1 MNRAEHLARISGAH
15 VQVLVIGGGITGAG
29 IAWDCALRGLSVA
42 LLERTDF
49 AAGTSGVSSKMVHAG
64 LRYIANDSGL
74 VREAGVERERM
85 FRACPH
91 LARPI
96 EYLLP
101 AYDDT
106 PEYNAATLAHILG
119 RYDELC
125 GRRGVTPFRLA
136 DSQDLLSAMPKLRRT
151 PLLVGS
157 YRDGVMD
164 DARVTLEVILAA
176 SDAGAAVVNHAP
188 VTAFIHDAA
197 GLVRGARFMDEAP
210 GSPTTEHT
218 VTADAVVSAA
228 GPYTDILLHLA
239 GERGMAV
246 QAIRPS
252 KGIHLVFK
260 TQATAGKAVVIPAG
274 GNVLFFLIPIQRGYL
289 AMGCTDLDY
298 PVRSYADLD
307 HVPVTEQEITDS
319 LGLLSRVFPGEFGR
333 RDIVACYS
341 GVRPLVRPT
350 SVAGRPL
357 SESDTSRAHRIWK
370 TEKGLWAVAGGKFTT
385 FRLMAEQLVDQLV
398 ADLGRRGVTRGCLP
412 CTTAERRYHGAPEDC
427 EKTDGITGWLAE
439 TSARLEKTTGLPVDC
454 CVHLCEAY
462 GTAADRIGELVRAEP
477 ALGRRIGEGRPF
489 VVAEIMHAVQAEMC
503 LGATDFLTR
512 RTPLRFLEHQGLD
525 VLETVVDRLA
535 GHLGWDSNV
544 RERQVQEYRESIHR
558 VWRGVLL

>member
-1 MNRAEHLARISGAH
+1 MRRAQHLARISGAH
-15 VQVLVIGGGITGAG
+15 FQVLVVGGGITGAG

-85 FRACPH
+85 LRACPH

-96 EYLLP
+96 EYILP

-106 PEYNAATLAHILG
+106 PEYNAATLAVILK
-119 RYDELC
+119 RYDELAAPH
-125 GRRGVTPFRLA
+125 GIAPFRLPDPEETLA
-136 DSQDLLSAMPKLRRT
+136 LMPKLRRK

-176 SDAGAAVVNHAP
+176 ADAGAAVVNHAP
-188 VTAFIHDAA
+188 VTGFIHDTA
-197 GLVRGARFMDEAP
+197 GQVRGVRFQDETP
-210 GSPTTEHT
+210 GNPTQEHT

-228 GPYTDILLHLA
+228 GPYTDLMLGLA
-239 GERGMAV
+239 GERGNAA

-260 TQATAGKAVVIPAG
+260 TQVTAGKAVVIPAG
-274 GNVLFFLIPIQRGYL
+274 ANVLYFLVPFRRGYL

-307 HVPVTEQEITDS
+307 HVPVVEEEINGS
-319 LGLLSRVFPGEFGR
+319 LDLLNRVFPREFHYG
-333 RDIVACYS
+333 DIVACYS
-341 GVRPLVRPT
+341 GVRPLVRPI
-350 SVAGRPL
+350 SAAGQSL
-357 SESDTSRAHRIWK
+357 SESDTSRTHLIWK
-370 TEKGLWAVAGGKFTT
+370 TERGLWAVAGGKFTT
-385 FRLMAEQLVDQLV
+385 FRLMAEQLVDQVV
-398 ADLGRRGVTRGCLP
+398 ADLGRRGILRESP
-412 CTTAERRYHGAPEDC
+412 ACTTAGRRYHGAPEEC
-427 EKTDGITGWLAE
+427 EITDGIAGWLTA
-439 TSARLEKTTGLPVDC
+439 TSERLMKATGMPEDC
-454 CVHLCEAY
+454 CLHLCEDY
-462 GTAADRIGELVRAEP
+462 GSAAERIGELIRGEP
-477 ALGRRIGEGRPF
+477 ALGERIGERRPF
-489 VVAEIMHAVQAEMC
+489 VLAEVTHAVRAEMC
-503 LGATDFLTR
+503 LSAGDFLAR
-512 RTPLRFLEHQGLD
+512 RTPLRFLERQGLD

-535 GHLGWDSNV
+535 GHLGWDSDV
-544 RERQVQEYRESIHR
+544 REQQAEKYRESIRR
-558 VWRGVLL
+558 VWQGVSR

>member
-1 MNRAEHLARISGAH
+1 MKRAEHLARISGAH
-15 VQVLVIGGGITGAG
+15 FQVLVVGGGITGAG

-49 AAGTSGVSSKMVHAG
+49 AAGTSGVSSKMVHPG

-74 VREAGVERERM
+74 VREGGIERERI

-96 EYLLP
+96 EYILP

-106 PEYNAATLAHILG
+106 PEYNAVTLAGILE
-119 RYDELC
+119 RYDELA
-125 GRRGVTPFRLA
+125 GSHGITPFRLPA
-136 DSQDLLSAMPKLRRT
+136 PEEVLAAMPKLRRN

-176 SDAGAAVVNHAP
+176 ADAGAAVLNHAP
-188 VTAFIHDAA
+188 VTAFVHDTA
-197 GLVRGARFMDEAP
+197 GQVRGVRFQDEAP
-210 GSPTTEHT
+210 GNPTTEHG

-228 GPYTDILLHLA
+228 GPYTDLVMGLA
-239 GERGMAV
+239 GESGKAT

-260 TQATAGKAVVIPAG
+260 KQVTAGKAVVIPAG
-274 GNVLFFLIPIQRGYL
+274 ANVLYFLVPFQRGYV

-298 PVRSYADLD
+298 PVHSYADLD
-307 HVPVTEQEITDS
+307 HVPVAEEEIDGS
-319 LGLLSRVFPGEFGR
+319 LELLNRVFPGEFPY

-341 GVRPLVRPT
+341 GVRPLVRPI
-350 SVAGRPL
+350 SAAGRPL
-357 SESDTSRAHRIWK
+357 SESDTSRTHRIWK
-370 TEKGLWAVAGGKFTT
+370 TERGLWAIAGGKFTT
-385 FRLMAEQLVDQLV
+385 FRLMAEQLVDQVV
-398 ADLGRRGVTRGCLP
+398 ADLSRRGILRESPP
-412 CTTAERRYHGAPEDC
+412 CTTAGRRYHGAPEQW
-427 EKTDGITGWLAE
+427 ENPGGISRWLAE
-439 TSARLEKTTGLPVDC
+439 TSKRLMKATGLPADC
-454 CVHLCEAY
+454 CLHLCEAY
-462 GTAADRIGELVRAEP
+462 GSAAHRLGELIREEP
-477 ALGRRIGEGRPF
+477 ALGKRIGEGRPF
-489 VVAEIMHAVQAEMC
+489 VLAEVTHAVQAEMC
-503 LGATDFLTR
+503 LSAGDFLAR

-535 GHLGWDSNV
+535 GHLGWDSGV
-544 RERQVQEYRESIHR
+544 RERQAEEYRESIRR
-558 VWRGVLL
+558 VWQGVFH